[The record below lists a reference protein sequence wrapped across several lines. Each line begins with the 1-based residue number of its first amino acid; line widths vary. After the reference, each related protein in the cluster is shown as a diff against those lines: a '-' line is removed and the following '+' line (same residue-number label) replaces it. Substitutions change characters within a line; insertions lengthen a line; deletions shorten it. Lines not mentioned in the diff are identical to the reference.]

1 MHIASR
7 HVGRM
12 TKLGR
17 VPSLAAALFIGPL
30 AAVATAQQ
38 SEDCEHLELTQRSIR
53 LAGSFTAE
61 RPEKF
66 YCFFAR
72 RGQQARIR
80 IVPQTADLNTQDN
93 LRFPHG
99 DLEPGGPGGLIFDE
113 QLPEDGL
120 YRLRIGQ
127 RFGEKKAGQF
137 DLIIKL
143 DGRKK

>member
-1 MHIASR
+1 
-7 HVGRM
+7 M
-12 TKLGR
+12 TKLGSI
-17 VPSLAAALFIGPL
+17 PSFAVALFIGLLP
-30 AAVATAQQ
+30 AVATAQQ
-38 SEDCEHLELTQRSIR
+38 SEDCEHLELTQRTIR

-66 YCFFAR
+66 YCFSAR
-72 RGQQARIR
+72 RGQQARII
-80 IVPQTADLNTQDN
+80 IVPQTADLNTQGS

-127 RFGEKKAGQF
+127 RFGEKKAGEF
-137 DLIIKL
+137 DLIIEL
-143 DGRKK
+143 DGRRK